1 MEDGAPAHRARTTKQ
16 RHTNHGVTLFPCQPG
31 NLLDLNPIENLL
43 SQMKDM
49 LRDERAI
56 SAAGLK
62 KIAEKVW
69 RRIIPNY
76 LKKLYESMPR
86 RMEAVIASQGGHTKY

>member
-1 MEDGAPAHRARTTKQ
+1 
-16 RHTNHGVTLFPCQPG
+16 
-31 NLLDLNPIENLL
+31 
-43 SQMKDM
+43 M
-49 LRDERAI
+49 LRDERAT

-62 KIAEKVW
+62 KIAEEVW

-86 RMEAVIASQGGHTKY
+86 RTEAVNASQGGHTKY

>member
-1 MEDGAPAHRARTTKQ
+1 
-16 RHTNHGVTLFPCQPG
+16 
-31 NLLDLNPIENLL
+31 
-43 SQMKDM
+43 MKDM
-49 LRDERAI
+49 QRDERTT

-69 RRIIPNY
+69 RRILSNY

-86 RMEAVIASQGGHTKY
+86 RMEAVIASQGGHTKYWI

>member
-16 RHTNHGVTLFPCQPG
+16 RHTNHGVTLFPGWPD
-31 NLLDLNPIENLL
+31 NSPDLNPIKNLW

-49 LRDERAI
+49 IRDERAT

-69 RRIIPNY
+69 RRITPKY
-76 LKKLYESMPR
+76 LKLYESMPQR
-86 RMEAVIASQGGHTKY
+86 REAVIASQGGHTKY

>member
-1 MEDGAPAHRARTTKQ
+1 MGDGAPVHRAWTTKQ
-16 RHTNHGVTLFPCQPG
+16 WHTNHGVTLSPGQPG
-31 NLLDLNPIENLL
+31 NSLDLNPIENLL

-49 LRDERAI
+49 LRDKRAT

-76 LKKLYESMPR
+76 LNKLYESMPR